1 MKIRKAQ
8 NETKRGE
15 TKKCNPQLATTIH
28 DKFFLTISTTRQI
41 LTISLLAEE
50 TLFTGAFQG

>member
-8 NETKRGE
+8 NEPKRGE

-28 DKFFLTISTTRQI
+28 DQFFLTMSTTRQI
-41 LTISLLAEE
+41 LTISLLTED